1 MLFVADA
8 AVIPGKS
15 NGGFGH
21 CPLFNRS
28 QYFAYVVLPPRVN
41 DSTPCS
47 GSSYT
52 GGTSQ
57 SVPFDS
63 FPENPMSAPNPWTPT
78 LPVRHPPPIGTL
90 LLVLFVLIGLFT
102 AYYTVPAE
110 SAGVVLRFGRHLQ
123 NVPPGLHLKLPFGID
138 EVIKVPTQRQLKLEF
153 GIRQP
158 AELATNPDQTG
169 PEPLKERSMVTGD
182 LNAALVEWVVQYRI
196 TDPEIF
202 LFEVRDPGITL
213 RDLSESVMR
222 EVIGD
227 RTVDEIITIGRQEI
241 EETSLNRLRDLAA
254 RYQLGVTV
262 NQVQLKNVDPPE
274 PVQPSFNEVNRA
286 QQDRENAINLANG
299 EYNKAVPRARGEADQ
314 AIREAEGYR
323 FKRIN
328 EAEGDAA
335 AFSAVLEEF
344 VKAPEVTR
352 TRIYLETLGEVLP
365 QAKQGIIVDES
376 VQQIL
381 PMLPLPQTFSGA
393 AK

>member
-1 MLFVADA
+1 M
-8 AVIPGKS
+8 
-15 NGGFGH
+15 
-21 CPLFNRS
+21 
-28 QYFAYVVLPPRVN
+28 
-41 DSTPCS
+41 ST
-47 GSSYT
+47 
-52 GGTSQ
+52 
-57 SVPFDS
+57 
-63 FPENPMSAPNPWTPT
+63 PNPWTRS
-78 LPVRHPPPIGTL
+78 LPSRKPPPVGAI
-90 LLVLFVLIGLFT
+90 LLVLFALLGLFT

-110 SAGVVLRFGRHLQ
+110 SEGVVLRFGKHLQ

-153 GIRQP
+153 GMRKP
-158 AELATNPDQTG
+158 MDLTTNPDQTG
-169 PEPLKERSMVTGD
+169 ADPLKERSMVTGD

-196 TDPEIF
+196 TDPEVF

-222 EVIGD
+222 EIIGD

-241 EETSLNRLRDLAA
+241 EDTSLSRLRDLAT
-254 RYQLGVTV
+254 RYHLGVMV

-299 EYNKAVPRARGEADQ
+299 EYNKAVPRARGQADQ

-335 AFSAVLEEF
+335 AFGAVLEEF

-365 QAKQGIIVDES
+365 QAKQGIIVDEA

-381 PMLPLPQTFSGA
+381 PMLPLPQTQPLPGV